1 VPELIQSLHG
11 TVALVD
17 LPDAELDHAL
27 ARLPEGERAR
37 AAALSPT
44 RRHDF
49 VAGRTALHALVGE
62 LDVTISDRNAPLVA
76 GWTCS
81 ISHKGTR
88 AAAIAAPEGNGF
100 VGIDLELA
108 AAPKLDISKRVVT
121 EREPRVTGVEL
132 IRVFAIKEAIYKA
145 IDPIVRRYVGFLEVE
160 LIDGAVITDLPV
172 AVETWSIEHGGHW
185 LATARARPLAGC

>member
-1 VPELIQSLHG
+1 MPELIQSPHG
-11 TVALVD
+11 TIALVEV
-17 LPDAELDHAL
+17 PDDALDDAL
-27 ARLPEGERAR
+27 ARLPEAERAR
-37 AAALSPT
+37 AAALSPN

-49 VAGRTALHALVGE
+49 VAGRTALHALIGDV
-62 LDVTISDRNAPLVA
+62 DVTISDRNAPVVA

-108 AAPKLDISKRVVT
+108 AAPKLDITKRIVT
-121 EREPRVTGVEL
+121 AREPRPVGAEIT
-132 IRVFAIKEAIYKA
+132 RVFAIKEAIYKA

-160 LIDGAVITDLPV
+160 LIDGAVITDVPAV
-172 AVETWSIEHGGHW
+172 VETWSIEHAGYW
-185 LATARARPLAGC
+185 LATARARPPT

>member
-1 VPELIQSLHG
+1 MPSLLQSPHG
-11 TVALVD
+11 SIALVE
-17 LPDAELDHAL
+17 LPEDELDAAL
-27 ARLPEGERAR
+27 ARLPAGERAR
-37 AAALSPT
+37 AAELSPI

-49 VAGRTALHALVGE
+49 VAGRTALHAVVGAVE
-62 LDVTISDRNAPLVA
+62 VTISDRNAPLVA

-108 AAPKLDISKRVVT
+108 AAPKLDITKRVIT
-121 EREPRVTGVEL
+121 EREPRVTGAEL

-160 LIDGAVITDLPV
+160 LIDGAVVSEMPV
-172 AVETWSIEHGGHW
+172 AVETWSIERDGHW
-185 LATARARPLAGC
+185 LATARARPLAGR